1 MRTQNYI
8 PLFLG
13 PLNVFQDREEF
24 NQQARKSI
32 IKIILKLLLWNVFH
46 NILFPLK
53 ISMRSIFS
61 LWGKKSINYYT
72 VKEASINCGLTTI
85 FAISSL
91 SISQAWVSLRTAVE
105 ISPCF

>member
-53 ISMRSIFS
+53 ITMWSIFS
-61 LWGKKSINYYT
+61 LWGEKSINYYT
-72 VKEASINCGLTTI
+72 MKEASIKCGLTAT

-91 SISQAWVSLRTAVE
+91 SISQA
-105 ISPCF
+105 